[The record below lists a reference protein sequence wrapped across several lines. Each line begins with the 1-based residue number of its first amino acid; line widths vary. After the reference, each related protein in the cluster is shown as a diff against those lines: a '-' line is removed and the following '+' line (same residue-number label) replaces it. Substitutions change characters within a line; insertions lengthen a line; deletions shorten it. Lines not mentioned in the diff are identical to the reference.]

1 MFQGDKLLMDFTFSH
16 LRSESFSTA
25 SFKKKKKKDIEYS
38 HLQSLLWPTAAE
50 ANFTIYHSQALS
62 RILRCS
68 PICVLE
74 DQGTSRELAS
84 PMKLP
89 LTQNQR
95 KYYRQT
101 SGHCCLTH
109 FDYVQEVKYFFQYV
123 PSQKYWNEICG
134 ILWSRIMQGNQQI
147 LLWQCSVCHEINM
160 KMFI

>member
-1 MFQGDKLLMDFTFSH
+1 M
-16 LRSESFSTA
+16 
-25 SFKKKKKKDIEYS
+25 
-38 HLQSLLWPTAAE
+38 WPIAAE
-50 ANFTIYHSQALS
+50 ENFTIYHSQVLS

-74 DQGTSRELAS
+74 DQETSRELAS

-134 ILWSRIMQGNQQI
+134 ILWSRVMQGNQQI
-147 LLWQCSVCHEINM
+147 LLWQCSVWHENVYLAEPFMHLPYFTIPFYKEYHHLGLPNEAPSLLSLNSM
-160 KMFI
+160 LEMC